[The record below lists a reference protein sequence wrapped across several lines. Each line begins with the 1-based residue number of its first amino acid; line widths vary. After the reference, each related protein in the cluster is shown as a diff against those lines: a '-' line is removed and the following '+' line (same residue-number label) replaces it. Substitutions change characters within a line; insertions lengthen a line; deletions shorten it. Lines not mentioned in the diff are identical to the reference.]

1 VGSEN
6 PFDGHP
12 MQGPQSGSAVG
23 VGAAQAVGPS
33 SHRVLDLLVERRATG
48 STPGT
53 RTDPHRAALVIEGG
67 GSRAAYSTGMIGAI
81 HELGLTD
88 CFDAVYG
95 SSAGALNGAWLLC
108 GRAQEAMAGWTAPGV
123 MRKVMST
130 RRALRGRPVVDLDY
144 LINVLYTDLMPID
157 FAAVLTSP
165 VTLHPLATAVTDGD
179 SIDLAAHIHDV
190 ATLKRA
196 LRASSCLPVIA
207 GPPVELDGRRF
218 LDGGVAEPVPI
229 RRALTDG
236 ATHAL
241 VLRTRRVD
249 EPSVPPGALAG
260 RYTTHWFRRHAPG
273 ALVAWDERPARAL
286 RDERLLVDLD
296 TVLQIRPPLGS
307 PRVSRI
313 ATDAT
318 LLGSAVAIGHDAAL
332 SALAAP
338 DATAS
343 VAPPPLMG

>member
-1 VGSEN
+1 VGSESRT
-6 PFDGHP
+6 
-12 MQGPQSGSAVG
+12 QGRLINHRQPDHGTPAETHE
-23 VGAAQAVGPS
+23 ATDPRRD
-33 SHRVLDLLVERRATG
+33 RVLRLLIERRAAG
-48 STPGT
+48 SAPGA
-53 RTDPHRAALVIEGG
+53 RTDPHRLALVIEGG

-81 HELGLTD
+81 HGLGLTG

-108 GRAQEAMAGWTAPGV
+108 GRAPEAMAGWTAPGV

-157 FAAVLTSP
+157 FAAVLANQ
-165 VTLHPLATAVTDGD
+165 VTLHPLATAATDGD
-179 SIDLAAHIHDV
+179 SVDLAPHIDDV
-190 ATLKRA
+190 ASLKRA

-229 RRALTDG
+229 RRAITDG

-241 VLRTRRVD
+241 VLRTRRAD
-249 EPSVPPGALAG
+249 EPSAPPGAVAG
-260 RYTTHWFRRHAPG
+260 RFTARWFRRHAPG
-273 ALVAWDERPARAL
+273 ALIAWEERPARAV
-286 RDERLLVDLD
+286 RDERLLSDLD

-313 ATDAT
+313 ATDAD
-318 LLGSAVAIGHDAAL
+318 LLGSAVAIGHRAAMAAL
-332 SALAAP
+332 AP
-338 DATAS
+338 DRTAS
-343 VAPPPLMG
+343 RSTTQLLE